1 MLAMSISNVTL
12 HRSEILE
19 GKPVRSIVGSFTTFT
34 NISSTTVAAPPSAYD
49 YELVEGF
56 GDWDNDHF
64 YIDDDDYRLT
74 AYNAF
79 NYLIK
84 PQRSVR
90 VRVTNKEDTDEWF
103 EKTFTVDII
112 NKSMTVDTIL
122 YGDPNDVTSMAKNQ
136 VCPEAD
142 TTVSYVSAFR
152 DDCVIPYEHEIGAG
166 LSYL

>member
-64 YIDDDDYRLT
+64 YI
-74 AYNAF
+74 
-79 NYLIK
+79 
-84 PQRSVR
+84 
-90 VRVTNKEDTDEWF
+90 
-103 EKTFTVDII
+103 I

-122 YGDPNDVTSMAKNQ
+122 YGDPDDVTSMSKNQ

-152 DDCVIPYEHEIGAG
+152 DDCVIPYEHQIGAG